1 MARGHAYPTPGPK
14 SRSRQ
19 TPRTSTG
26 GPCLGARG
34 KQAQLAQ
41 ANGSKFN
48 LLLMLVAQMSTYPR
62 VIATHYCSWGSR
74 NFKLTHGA
82 LTAFEEV
89 GVVAVA
95 VARQPSRRIDAPKRR
110 PPTRHRNRGVVPAKR
125 RRNDQLVQEKHMGCE
140 AMLKFAAM
148 LTVLHVLGVPTAL
161 VGDHYRHSFD
171 LGRCF
176 EARVP

>member
-1 MARGHAYPTPGPK
+1 MARAHAYTTPGPK

-26 GPCLGARG
+26 APCLGARG

-74 NFKLTHGA
+74 KFELTHGA

-95 VARQPSRRIDAPKRR
+95 VARRPPRRIDAPKRR

-140 AMLKFAAM
+140 AMLKFAAI
-148 LTVLHVLGVPTAL
+148 LTVYHVLAVPTTL
-161 VGDHYRHSFD
+161 LGDRYRHGFD
-171 LGRCF
+171 LR
-176 EARVP
+176 R

>member
-1 MARGHAYPTPGPK
+1 MCHGHILGHQQIKGLCAMRVSIGNKSKETGTPPSASQAQRCRPHHGSTQGAK
-14 SRSRQ
+14 SRSRR
-19 TPRTSTG
+19 TSRTSTG

-95 VARQPSRRIDAPKRR
+95 VARRPPRRIDAPKRR
-110 PPTRHRNRGVVPAKR
+110 PPTRHRNRGHRSCK
-125 RRNDQLVQEKHMGCE
+125 KTT
-140 AMLKFAAM
+140 K
-148 LTVLHVLGVPTAL
+148 
-161 VGDHYRHSFD
+161 
-171 LGRCF
+171 
-176 EARVP
+176 